1 MRPAET
7 VSEAGRGARV
17 QDGGGALVP
26 SPISLEIPSP
36 PSVNTIWK
44 RSARGIVRSRAYQDW
59 LSHAGW
65 KLRAQKP
72 GQVHGPVMIVVSVE
86 RGQRDAHSDI
96 DNRIK
101 AIFDL
106 LVAQHVIDD
115 DRHVVGF
122 CASWAPGGNHLARI
136 LILPAADVAVDFH
149 VAANGASGGWFIR
162 PTTTEDINHA
172 VAL

>member
-1 MRPAET
+1 MRQVET

-17 QDGGGALVP
+17 RGGDGGQSP
-26 SPISLEIPSP
+26 SPVSLEIPSP

-65 KLRAQKP
+65 VLRSQRP
-72 GQVHGPVMIVVSVE
+72 ERVGGPVLIVVSVE
-86 RGQRDAHSDI
+86 RMARDSHSDI

-101 AIFDL
+101 AVFDL

-122 CASWAPGGNHLARI
+122 CASWAPGGNSLTRV
-136 LILPAADVAVDFH
+136 LILPAGDIAVDFH
-149 VAANGASGGWFIR
+149 IAANGASGGWFIS
-162 PTTTEDINHA
+162 PTTTEDPDHA